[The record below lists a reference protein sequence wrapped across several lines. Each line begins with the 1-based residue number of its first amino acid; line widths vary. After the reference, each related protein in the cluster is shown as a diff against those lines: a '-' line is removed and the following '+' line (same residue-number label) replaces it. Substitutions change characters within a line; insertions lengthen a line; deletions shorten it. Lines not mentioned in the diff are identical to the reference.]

1 MSLGKKH
8 RVPTSGDGPSLSQN
22 PFASLGTGGLPPG
35 EATAPAPK
43 RRQPRT
49 GPTKRGRVDVRRETA
64 GRGGR
69 TVTVVSGFQK
79 ISSPELEDLVREFQR
94 ACAAGGTLKK
104 GQIEIQGDRCEVVMN
119 LLVKKGFR
127 PVRTGG

>member
-1 MSLGKKH
+1 MSGE
-8 RVPTSGDGPSLSQN
+8 GPSLSQN
-22 PFASLGTGGLPPG
+22 PFATLGSKGLPQG
-35 EATAPAPK
+35 EATPSESK

-69 TVTVVSGFQK
+69 TVTVVSGFK
-79 ISSPELEDLVREFQR
+79 NISKPELEDLVRELQR

-104 GQIEIQGDRCEVVMN
+104 GQIELQGDRCDVVMD